1 MTSKQLAYAII
12 AVMILFLL
20 VYFLK
25 RWNLI

>member
-12 AVMILFLL
+12 CAMILFLL